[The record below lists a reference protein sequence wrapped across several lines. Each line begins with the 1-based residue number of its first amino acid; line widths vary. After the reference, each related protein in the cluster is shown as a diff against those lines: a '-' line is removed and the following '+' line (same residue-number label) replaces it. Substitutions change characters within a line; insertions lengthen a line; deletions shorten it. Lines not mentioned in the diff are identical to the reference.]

1 MNIDYTNM
9 TPAQAH
15 FAGRVGTLLEYRST
29 GTVFENMDFVIEARP
44 GEHLDL
50 NVRKPEFAYAPID
63 TWLEHSVYQTAN
75 MADEGV
81 WRVWPERDTVWVAGY
96 DFETGKLRH
105 LGLELPVAEDTGH
118 PVMEVPEDWSDT
130 AVHVAL
136 QLSGYHP
143 ESTLGGHKETATVF
157 EALELDH
164 PHIDRLALWVYDV
177 EGHMPTLRAA
187 IENAED
193 WAETEERRHE
203 NTYPSR
209 EEFAREWLDEN
220 ERIDSWLMDCL
231 DLEQVAEA
239 LLSDMT
245 YTEGPNGEVNIYE
258 I

>member
-1 MNIDYTNM
+1 MPSINYTNM
-9 TPAQAH
+9 SPAQAH
-15 FAGRVGTLLEYRST
+15 FAGRLDKLLEHSQNQGLKRYDWKLS
-29 GTVFENMDFVIEARP
+29 ARA

-50 NVRKPEFAYAPID
+50 NLEVAAFEYMPVSEILAPTIY
-63 TWLEHSVYQTAN
+63 SAVFI
-75 MADEGV
+75 EGEEV
-81 WRVWPERDTVWVAGY
+81 WRVWPARESLEQAGY
-96 DFETGKLRH
+96 DFETGQVSRP
-105 LGLELPVAEDTGH
+105 GIELPVTDTGH

-143 ESTLGGHKETATVF
+143 EGTLGGHNETATVF
-157 EALELDH
+157 EALEVDH

-209 EEFAREWLDEN
+209 EEFAREWLDDN
-220 ERIDSWLMDCL
+220 ERIDSWLMNCL